1 MNRAFLQKVVPSQ
14 LTPAITDENN
24 NKNILYTLWE
34 ESSGSVLVHLGQ
46 SLAKDRRDFLLRCC
60 PTQRDQ
66 LSKRSNNSLV
76 NPISF
81 TVALE
86 LGQ

>member
-1 MNRAFLQKVVPSQ
+1 MIIV
-14 LTPAITDENN
+14 IIDENN
-24 NKNILYTLWE
+24 NKNILYLWWE
-34 ESSGSVLVHLGQ
+34 ESSGSVLIHLGQ
-46 SLAKDRRDFLLRCC
+46 SLAKDRRDFLLRCY

-81 TVALE
+81 AEALE
-86 LGQ
+86 LSQ